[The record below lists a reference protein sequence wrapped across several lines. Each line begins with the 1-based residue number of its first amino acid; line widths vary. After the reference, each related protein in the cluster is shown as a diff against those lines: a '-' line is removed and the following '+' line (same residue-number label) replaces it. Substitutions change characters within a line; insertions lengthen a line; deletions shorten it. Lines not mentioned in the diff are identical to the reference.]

1 MAASTSRKLTLVRS
15 NTPQASSAP
24 AQDTDRHEE
33 LPQPDRAASG
43 RKPTRYTADPQ
54 NTPGYRAVCCRIGC
68 AWQSEQCTPDKLEA
82 IRAGRQHE
90 QDRRPELH
98 ITTVIDSLIASAA

>member
-1 MAASTSRKLTLVRS
+1 MAALTTRKLTLVRS
-15 NTPQASSAP
+15 NARREGSADS
-24 AQDTDRHEE
+24 AETDRHEE
-33 LPQPDRAASG
+33 PAQPDRNAAP

-90 QDRRPELH
+90 QACRPELH

>member
-1 MAASTSRKLTLVRS
+1 MAAVTTRKLTLVRS
-15 NTPQASSAP
+15 DTGQASGAPTQQADRREEP
-24 AQDTDRHEE
+24 AQAERSS
-33 LPQPDRAASG
+33 AS

-90 QDRRPELH
+90 QECRPQLH
-98 ITTVIDSLIASAA
+98 ITTVVDSLIASAA